1 MTRLILKQLLLI
13 AIATLVSLT
22 VILKGSIALEIQT
35 IIPNQDNT
43 IIESA
48 TGALSNGQ
56 GPILFVGRTNQPQ
69 DSIRRGVISFDI
81 ANEIPKGSKITS
93 VTLQLTLEQTPGG
106 EQSIELHR
114 LLKNWGEGNSFHP
127 GGRGDRST
135 KGDATWIHSFYDS
148 QFWSNPGGDFSEK
161 VSAVTTVGD
170 EGIYTWE
177 STSEMVADLQ
187 QWLDNP
193 DDNFGWLLLG
203 NETVSRT
210 VKGFAS
216 SENPELSAQP
226 QLRVTYVEK

>member
-1 MTRLILKQLLLI
+1 MLKKLLLI

-22 VILKGSIALEIQT
+22 VILKGSIAQEIQT
-35 IIPNQDNT
+35 IIPSQDNT

-48 TGALSNGQ
+48 TGAFSNGQ

-69 DSIRRGVISFDI
+69 NSIRRGVISFDI
-81 ANEIPKGSKITS
+81 AKEIPRGSKITS
-93 VTLQLTLEQTPGG
+93 VTLQLTLEKTPGG
-106 EQSIELHR
+106 DQSIELHR
-114 LLKNWGEGNSFHP
+114 LLRNWGEGISFHP

-135 KGDATWIHSFYDS
+135 EGDATWIHSFYDS
-148 QFWSNPGGDFSEK
+148 QFWSNPGGDFSER

-170 EGIYTWE
+170 KGVYTWE

-203 NETVSRT
+203 NETVSKT

-216 SENPELSAQP
+216 SENPEPSAQP
-226 QLRVTYVEK
+226 QLRVVYVEK

>member
-1 MTRLILKQLLLI
+1 MTQLLLI
-13 AIATLVSLT
+13 AIATLISLT
-22 VILKGSIALEIQT
+22 VILKGSIAQEIQT

-69 DSIRRGVISFDI
+69 DSIRRGLISFDI
-81 ANEIPKGSKITS
+81 ANKIPKGSKITS

-106 EQSIELHR
+106 DRSIELHR
-114 LLKNWGEGNSFHP
+114 LLKNWGEGKSFHP
-127 GGRGDRST
+127 GGKGDRST
-135 KGDATWIHSFYDS
+135 EGDATWIHSFYDS
-148 QFWSNPGGDFSEK
+148 QFWSNPGGDFSER
-161 VSAVTTVGD
+161 VSTVTTVGD
-170 EGIYTWE
+170 EGVYTWE

-216 SENPELSAQP
+216 LENPEVSAQP